1 MQERFRLVAL
11 FGEMLFGHDAHRR
24 NVRQPAKSDQETSE
38 TKTFFQHSTIFS
50 TQDSPS
56 GGKINTEFGRR
67 EKSYNTISSIVKS
80 PTDKSFNKKTS
91 NFQPILPLLFF
102 SKLQIVEYCSVSSLR
117 RFKPWTSCVGSDR
130 FST

>member
-56 GGKINTEFGRR
+56 GGKINTQLGRR
-67 EKSYNTISSIVKS
+67 EKSSNAISSFVKS
-80 PTDKSFNKKTS
+80 PTEKALIFNKKMS
-91 NFQPILPLLFF
+91 HSQPLLPLLFYF
-102 SKLQIVEYCSVSSLR
+102 LNYN
-117 RFKPWTSCVGSDR
+117 
-130 FST
+130 